1 MSLGALPALVLLAGL
16 SSAQEAPALPTPARL
31 TDREHVTLVTLG
43 DSITFGAHMAP
54 GQTYPEQ
61 LQALL
66 DVRYGEGVCRV
77 INAGLGGQTTA
88 NGLARLDGEVLP
100 HRPDIVILSFG
111 VNDCVKD
118 SANGYRVPPDRFEAN
133 LSELAGRVRAAGAV
147 PILATSLG
155 AIEDFYF
162 DRHPR
167 EFYEPD
173 GGLGPVLERYRAI
186 QRQVAGEE
194 RLPLADWHRA
204 FADRETALL
213 RTPENSGSRDGVHP
227 TPEGYKV
234 IALECFLRVVGVLEG
249 E

>member
-1 MSLGALPALVLLAGL
+1 MSLAALAAALLLAGA
-16 SSAQEAPALPTPARL
+16 SCAQDAPALPTPARL
-31 TDREHVTLVTLG
+31 TDREHVTIVTLG

-54 GQTYPEQ
+54 GQAYPER

-77 INAGLGGQTTA
+77 MNAGLGGQTTV

-100 HRPDIVILSFG
+100 HKPDIVILSFG
-111 VNDCVKD
+111 VNDSVKD
-118 SANGYRVPPDRFEAN
+118 SATGYRVPPERFEAN
-133 LSELAGRVRAAGAV
+133 LRELVGRVRAAGAM

-155 AIEDFYF
+155 ALEDFYF

-173 GGLGPVLERYRAI
+173 GGLGPLLERYRGM

-234 IALECFLRVVGVLEG
+234 IALECFLRVVEVLEG